1 VAAPDRRLVNPRAE
15 RVRAV
20 RRLGSRVGRSRAG
33 LFVAEGPQA
42 VREAVR
48 AHASAPAP
56 GVVVTL
62 YATDRA
68 ATRCSTELRAA
79 REAGIDVVAVD
90 DDVLAAMTDT
100 VTPQGLLAVC
110 RLVDRPLDDVL
121 DEVLPESGPDH
132 ADSVDHLVRRPV
144 LLAVLA
150 HVRDPGNAGTVLR
163 AADAAGADA
172 VVLTDGSVDVH
183 NPKCVRSTAGSLF
196 HLPVV
201 QGVAL
206 EHLAGVLTDRG
217 VVVLAADGG
226 GDLDLDDLQDE
237 ADSSPDAVL
246 RRPTAWVFGNEA
258 WGLAE
263 HERRLA
269 TGVVRVPLH
278 GRAESL
284 NLATA
289 ATVCLYASARAHR
302 DRSGTGG
309 PTRVRDG
316 QQSMSSRYSPVMGT
330 RAGDGTEGLAP
341 AAGVGGAPARTGDEN
356 GDR

>member
-1 VAAPDRRLVNPRAE
+1 VAVPERRLVNPRAE

-20 RRLGSRVGRSRAG
+20 RRLASRVGRSRAG

-56 GVVVTL
+56 GVVVAL

-68 ATRCSTELRAA
+68 AARCSTELRAA

-90 DDVLAAMTDT
+90 DEVLAAMTDT

-121 DEVLPESGPDH
+121 DEVLGDGLGERDPDH
-132 ADSVDHLVRRPV
+132 GGHLVRRPV

-172 VVLTDGSVDVH
+172 VVLTGGSVDVH

-206 EHLAGVLTDRG
+206 EHLTDVLTERG

-237 ADSSPDAVL
+237 ADSAADAVL
-246 RRPTAWVFGNEA
+246 RGPTAWVFGNEA

-263 HERRLA
+263 HERGLA
-269 TGVVRVPLH
+269 AGVVRVPLH

-302 DRSGTGG
+302 DRPGPGG
-309 PTRVRDG
+309 PAGVRDG
-316 QQSMSSRYSPVMGT
+316 QRSRSSRYSPVMGT
-330 RAGDGTEGLAP
+330 RAGDGTGGLARTT
-341 AAGVGGAPARTGDEN
+341 GGGTGDEN

>member
-1 VAAPDRRLVNPRAE
+1 
-15 RVRAV
+15 
-20 RRLGSRVGRSRAG
+20 
-33 LFVAEGPQA
+33 VAEGPQA

-56 GVVVTL
+56 GVVVTI
-62 YATDRA
+62 YATDHA
-68 ATRCSTELRAA
+68 AARCSAELRAA
-79 REAGIDVVAVD
+79 HEAGIDVIPVE

-121 DEVLPESGPDH
+121 DEVLGEQGPDASDH
-132 ADSVDHLVRRPV
+132 PADHPVRRPV

-206 EHLAGVLTDRG
+206 EHLAGLLTGRG

-226 GDLDLDDLQDE
+226 GDLDLDDLADE
-237 ADSSPDAVL
+237 AHSRDDAVL

-263 HERRLA
+263 HERGLA
-269 TGVVRVPLH
+269 DGVVRVPLH

-302 DRSGTGG
+302 DRPGAGD
-309 PTRVRDG
+309 PARPRDG
-316 QQSMSSRYSPVMGT
+316 QRRTSSRYSPVMGT
-330 RAGDGTEGLAP
+330 RAGDGTGRLART
-341 AAGVGGAPARTGDEN
+341 ARVGGAPARTGDEN